1 MGFVLSFFVLCNFL
15 CSDLCSGGLIPYRAL
30 NLWTLQMFFRQITP
44 SFLFSISVENIPF
57 FVFVYVSFSVR
68 YFLHFL
74 AGLGTLIITGTW
86 RSPIHDFFF
95 LRASVLFSISFGV

>member
-1 MGFVLSFFVLCNFL
+1 
-15 CSDLCSGGLIPYRAL
+15 
-30 NLWTLQMFFRQITP
+30 MFFRQIAP

-74 AGLGTLIITGTW
+74 AGFGTLIITGNW
-86 RSPIHDFFF
+86 RSPIHNFFF